1 MRPPEDCCSALR
13 HPEVRGV
20 LSDPDH
26 PEHEELSKWLG
37 NGVAPEAFS
46 LAAIGR
52 PLSKLKRRK

>member
-1 MRPPEDCCSALR
+1 
-13 HPEVRGV
+13 V